1 MKVIFGTTNK
11 RKIED
16 LQNISNQFNLGLDI
30 LSMDDIGWNL
40 GEIDEIGNTL
50 EENSLIKAQAIYDFC
65 QKEEISYPIITDDA
79 GLFCDALNGEPGI
92 KTARYA
98 DEEIALNPT
107 LPKYQC
113 VYKLLEKLDGETNR
127 KATYYCVVTCM
138 MPDKTYFQEMGESQ
152 GTIATEV
159 IGEMKRPYFYSVFVL
174 EGSDKP
180 FNQLKPEEL
189 SDTYRYSALK
199 KTLKKISNR

>member
-16 LQNISNQFNLGLDI
+16 LQNISDQLNLGLDI

-40 GEIDEIGNTL
+40 GEIEETGTTL
-50 EENSLIKAQAIYDFC
+50 GENSLIKAQAIFDFC
-65 QKEEISYPIITDDA
+65 QKEEIRYPIITDDA

-92 KTARYA
+92 MTARYA

-127 KATYYCVVTCM
+127 KARYYCVVTCM
-138 MPDKTYFQEMGESQ
+138 MPDKTYFQEKGESR
-152 GTIATEV
+152 GMIATEV
-159 IGEMKRPYFYSVFVL
+159 IGEIKRPYFYSVFVL

-180 FNQLKPEEL
+180 FNQLKSEEL
-189 SDTYRYSALK
+189 SDTYRYSALR